1 MNLIL
6 LGAPGAGKG
15 TQAVKISEKYQIPA
29 IATGDILRAER
40 KAGTELGNAAQAY
53 IEAGQ
58 LVPDS
63 VVIGIIKKYMV
74 ENNCENG
81 FILDGFPRSIPQA
94 EALET
99 MGIHLDAVLSIEVP
113 DQKII
118 ERMSGRRVCSCG
130 SSYTSHSRRM
140 PVILMP
146 PSQTVSEIFSHKP
159 HTEVFFPLHHHTKF
173 PVRTESLLRCLA
185 KPVLRTSPSSRPGM
199 CSSVQIPCSKLPS
212 FHNRFCIF
220 SSL

>member
-6 LGAPGAGKG
+6 MGAPGAGKG
-15 TQAVKISEKYQIPA
+15 TQSANISEKYQIPA

-40 KAGTELGNAAQAY
+40 KAGTELGKIAQAY
-53 IEAGQ
+53 IDDGK

-74 ENNCENG
+74 EHNCENG

-99 MGIHLDAVLSIEVP
+99 MGIHIDAVLSIEVP

-130 SSYTSHSRRM
+130 SSYHI
-140 PVILMP
+140 VYNP
-146 PSQTVSEIFSHKP
+146 PLKEGVCDRCGEALYVRADDAAETVQKRLETFHRETEPLKAFYAERNLLLTVEGQDEVADTTALVFQTLKTVE
-159 HTEVFFPLHHHTKF
+159 
-173 PVRTESLLRCLA
+173 A
-185 KPVLRTSPSSRPGM
+185 
-199 CSSVQIPCSKLPS
+199 
-212 FHNRFCIF
+212 
-220 SSL
+220 

>member
-15 TQAVKISEKYQIPA
+15 TQSAKISEKYQIPA

-40 KAGTELGNAAQAY
+40 RAGTELGKEAQAY

-94 EALET
+94 IALEE
-99 MGIHLDAVLSIEVP
+99 MGVRIDAVLSIEVP
-113 DQKII
+113 DDKIV

-130 SSYTSHSRRM
+130 ASYHVVYNPPVKEDVCDKCGEALFIRADDAAETVKKRLDTFHRETEPLKEFYSKKGNLVLVYGAETVEETTS
-140 PVILMP
+140 
-146 PSQTVSEIFSHKP
+146 
-159 HTEVFFPLHHHTKF
+159 
-173 PVRTESLLRCLA
+173 RTFAAL
-185 KPVLRTSPSSRPGM
+185 G
-199 CSSVQIPCSKLPS
+199 I
-212 FHNRFCIF
+212 
-220 SSL
+220 

>member
-6 LGAPGAGKG
+6 MGAPGAGKG

-29 IATGDILRAER
+29 IATGDILRAEL
-40 KAGTELGNAAQAY
+40 KAGTELGKEAQTY
-53 IEAGQ
+53 LELGQ

-81 FILDGFPRSIPQA
+81 FLLDGFPRSIPQA
-94 EALET
+94 EALEA
-99 MGIHLDAVLSIEVP
+99 MGIHVDAVLNIEVP

-130 SSYTSHSRRM
+130 STYHI
-140 PVILMP
+140 VYNP
-146 PSQTVSEIFSHKP
+146 PQKEDVCDRCGAALYIRDDDVTETVQKRLE
-159 HTEVFFPLHHHTKF
+159 T
-173 PVRTESLLRCLA
+173 
-185 KPVLRTSPSSRPGM
+185 
-199 CSSVQIPCSKLPS
+199 
-212 FHNRFCIF
+212 FHNQTEPLKTFYAERGLLLTVEGQDEVADTTALVFQA
-220 SSL
+220 LKTVEA